1 MSRWFR
7 HYAGLCRDDKLV
19 SAAIKAKQPVERVVW
34 VWCAILDAGA
44 DQDKAG
50 PEMDMEEWAN
60 FLGCSIVAISD
71 VVEALAKVGFLTP
84 DRAIALWSKFRAG
97 RYDDFRTKKEWHA
110 IRHEVFVRDNF
121 TCQYCGAYGVK
132 LQCDHVHPISKGG
145 ASTLDNL
152 KTACVP
158 CNQSKRDKAVDA
170 WLAERAA

>member
-7 HYAGLCRDDKLV
+7 HYAGMMRDDKLV
-19 SAAIKAKQPVERVVW
+19 RVALKSRQTVERVVW
-34 VWCAILDAGA
+34 VWGAILEAGA
-44 DQDKAG
+44 DHDRS
-50 PEMDMEEWAN
+50 DIRMERDEWAA
-60 FLGCSIVAISD
+60 FLGCSSVEVADVISGL
-71 VVEALAKVGFLTP
+71 ERVGYLSS
-84 DRAIALWSKFRAG
+84 DGSIALWSKFRAG

-145 ASTLDNL
+145 SSTLDNL
-152 KTACVP
+152 KTACMA
-158 CNQSKRDKAVDA
+158 CNQSKRDKALDA

>member
-19 SAAIKAKQPVERVVW
+19 RVALKSKQTVERVVW
-34 VWCAILDAGA
+34 VWLSCLEHAASEDRAAFQEDVDG
-44 DQDKAG
+44 
-50 PEMDMEEWAN
+50 WAA
-60 FLGCSIVAISD
+60 FLGCSGAEINDILTGLEIVGYL
-71 VVEALAKVGFLTP
+71 VPKEG
-84 DRAIALWSKFRAG
+84 IALWSKFRAG
-97 RYDDFRTKKEWHA
+97 RFDDFRTKKEWHA

-152 KTACVP
+152 KTACMP

>member
-1 MSRWFR
+1 MSRWYR
-7 HYAGLCRDDKLV
+7 AYAGTVKDDKLAEV
-19 SAAIKAKQPVERVVW
+19 SVIAGCSRSVSIAVWHAILESAAETDDGGRF
-34 VWCAILDAGA
+34 DATA
-44 DQDKAG
+44 TDIA
-50 PEMDMEEWAN
+50 AH
-60 FLGCSIVAISD
+60 LGESPWLVRDIFAAFREIGMVD
-71 VVEALAKVGFLTP
+71 LTTVP
-84 DRAIALWSKFRAG
+84 LWKRFAAG

-152 KTACVP
+152 KTACMP
-158 CNQSKRDKAVDA
+158 CNQSKRDKALDA